1 MNFPS
6 VPQTNE
12 RGTPSTRETAETSV
26 SRNGVSVHWGVIEGL
41 SPQGGGLSQ
50 PNPLNYRP
58 QRVWTLTLRG
68 LDHVNY
74 PNQASGGGVSHWPL
88 RSTVKLNYPN
98 QASGCVCEPLA
109 SEIHSEAQ
117 LPTATLTGDTCFRPC
132 PSSHLH
138 VQLHASVVNFTP
150 PCRRPQRPQ
159 QSRPSLQPRPSPLP
173 RPSSQL
179 DPGVPSSSSSPP

>member
-58 QRVWTLTLRG
+58 QRVWILTLRG

-74 PNQASGGGVSHWPL
+74 PNQASGGG
-88 RSTVKLNYPN
+88 
-98 QASGCVCEPLA
+98 CEPLA

-117 LPTATLTGDTCFRPC
+117 LPKSGLRVC
-132 PSSHLH
+132 
-138 VQLHASVVNFTP
+138 V
-150 PCRRPQRPQ
+150 
-159 QSRPSLQPRPSPLP
+159 
-173 RPSSQL
+173 
-179 DPGVPSSSSSPP
+179 